1 MCDLI
6 FFVGDLT
13 VVGQVTQSF
22 TFILGDLTF
31 ILGYFTFILD
41 DLTFTLG
48 DLTFVLGDLTVVGQM
63 TISPAFVLG
72 G

>member
-1 MCDLI
+1 M
-6 FFVGDLT
+6 T
-13 VVGQVTQSF
+13 
-22 TFILGDLTF
+22 
-31 ILGYFTFILD
+31 FTFILD
-41 DLTFTLG
+41 DLTFILD